1 MSAIVYFA
9 ASIVT
14 LLVAQRITRFSR
26 AAAIVI
32 VMLPL
37 LFTGRAMF
45 SGGVFGPVDI
55 AYTYEPLASV
65 ASRAGVGA
73 VVNPSISD
81 VYSEF
86 LPWNESL
93 RRSIARGEWPLWDP
107 FSLCGAPLAGAA
119 QSSPYHPI
127 TILGL
132 LVPAGQASAF
142 TAAMMLMSAVLTAF
156 LLFREFVGTEIA
168 ALFGAAGWMCS
179 THLVF

>member
-9 ASIVT
+9 AALVT
-14 LLVAQRITRFSR
+14 LVIAQCITRFSR

-32 VMLPL
+32 LLLPL
-37 LFTGRAMF
+37 LFTARALLT
-45 SGGVFGPVDI
+45 GGVFGPVDL

-65 ASRAGVGA
+65 AARAGAGP

-86 LPWNESL
+86 LPWNDSL
-93 RRSIARGEWPLWDP
+93 RRSLARGEWPLWDP
-107 FSLCGAPLAGAA
+107 YGLCGSPLAGAA

-132 LVPAGQASAF
+132 LVPLPQSSRLWSLRQG
-142 TAAMMLMSAVLTAF
+142 
-156 LLFREFVGTEIA
+156 RRP
-168 ALFGAAGWMCS
+168 
-179 THLVF
+179 